1 MAFPRSFV
9 WNLFTIQPNTPQ
21 KTNIKSFM
29 NIKKDIAKEQ
39 RTEGIESLN
48 FVEFF
53 KLINKNQNLGQTSS
67 WSCLVNNRDKSK

>member
-21 KTNIKSFM
+21 KTNMKSFM
-29 NIKKDIAKEQ
+29 NIKKNIVK
-39 RTEGIESLN
+39 GIGSLN

-53 KLINKNQNLGQTSS
+53 KPINENQNLGQASS
-67 WSCLVNNRDKSK
+67 WSH

>member
-29 NIKKDIAKEQ
+29 NIKKN
-39 RTEGIESLN
+39 IESLN
-48 FVEFF
+48 FVEFI
-53 KLINKNQNLGQTSS
+53 KPINENQNIGSYGPI
-67 WSCLVNNRDKSK
+67 W

>member
-29 NIKKDIAKEQ
+29 NIKKTLPTAQ
-39 RTEGIESLN
+39 RTEAIESLN
-48 FVEFF
+48 FVEFI
-53 KLINKNQNLGQTSS
+53 KPINENQNIGSYGPI
-67 WSCLVNNRDKSK
+67 W

>member
-1 MAFPRSFV
+1 
-9 WNLFTIQPNTPQ
+9 
-21 KTNIKSFM
+21 M

-53 KLINKNQNLGQTSS
+53 KKINENKNLGKTSS
-67 WSCLVNNRDKSK
+67 LSCWVKGESEKAM